1 MRSSPPD
8 RRGPP
13 ASSPIT
19 SVDPAPSR
27 RDWLPGLVR
36 LFRPKAAAKT
46 TPYPPDANPLLAFP
60 SETVSRP
67 DAAIAEVAKRPVFR
81 QPERQ
86 TRGTRRWL
94 LAAAAIVVVSGL
106 TLLAIR
112 YYPALRTGSTAP
124 LTGNLTLDTR
134 PVGAEVLVNGEPRGV
149 TPLTFALPVGA
160 HRITIRNGSDE
171 RNVSIAMTAGA
182 EISQYYE
189 LKPAETAAALGR
201 LSVVTDPAGAP
212 VTVDG
217 RPRGV
222 SPVTIADLT
231 AGEHTVTVAGPA
243 GVVGRTVV
251 VAAGATASA
260 MFSLPKSS
268 GPIGGWLSMA
278 SPFEVE
284 VVEQGEVIGTS
295 AMTRIMLS
303 AGRHDLV
310 LSNRSVG
317 FSEAHRIEV
326 TPGKTIALRVD
337 PPRVAVSINARPWA
351 EIVMDGESVGQ
362 TPIANL
368 SVTIGPHE
376 VIFRHPQLPEKKQT
390 VIVTLRGPNR
400 IAMDLSR

>member
-1 MRSSPPD
+1 MRSSPGD
-8 RRGPP
+8 RRRGPP

-19 SVDPAPSR
+19 AVDPVPSHR
-27 RDWLPGLVR
+27 EWLPRLVR
-36 LFRPKAAAKT
+36 IFRPRAAANAVQ
-46 TPYPPDANPLLAFP
+46 DAEVNPLLAFP
-60 SETVSRP
+60 SETVTRP
-67 DAAIAEVAKRPVFR
+67 DAAIAEVAKRPVVR
-81 QPERQ
+81 QPEGER
-86 TRGTRRWL
+86 RGTRRWL
-94 LAAAAIVVVSGL
+94 FAAAAIVVVSGL

-124 LTGNLTLDTR
+124 LTGKLTLDTR
-134 PVGAEVLVNGEPRGV
+134 PVGAEVLVNGERRGV
-149 TPLTFALPVGA
+149 TPLTFALPVGS

-171 RNVSIAMTAGA
+171 RNVPIAMTAGA
-182 EISQYYE
+182 EISQYFE

-231 AGEHTVTVAGPA
+231 AGEHTVTVAGLA
-243 GVVGRTVV
+243 GAVERTVV

-268 GPIGGWLSMA
+268 GPMGGWLSMA
-278 SPFEVE
+278 TPFEIE

-317 FSEAHRIEV
+317 FSEARRIDV
-326 TPGKTIALRVD
+326 TPGKTIALHVD
-337 PPRVAVSINARPWA
+337 APKVPVSINARPWA
-351 EIVMDGESVGQ
+351 EIMVDGESVGQ

-368 SVTIGPHE
+368 SVAIGSHE
-376 VIFRHPQLPEKKQT
+376 VIFRHPQLPEKRQT
-390 VIVTLRGPNR
+390 VIVTTKGPNR